1 MVNWLVIKRSNEA
14 IAMGAKVVVEDRR
27 RAWAWDCGSPLY
39 DSFELASVYG
49 VLDRHLMTLP
59 FAKRSAAPDTD
70 TTRERAPARRT
81 AARAKEQRRRKAAAA
96 RRTGNAVLRS
106 IFRSVTCSRRL

>member
-1 MVNWLVIKRSNEA
+1 MA
-14 IAMGAKVVVEDRR
+14 AKVVEVVEEEKGVVGRR
-27 RAWAWDCGSPLY
+27 RAWDCGSPLY

-49 VLDRHLMTLP
+49 VLDRHLMALP
-59 FAKRSAAPDTD
+59 FAKRSAALD

-81 AARAKEQRRRKAAAA
+81 AAKAKEQRRRKAAAA
-96 RRTGNAVLRS
+96 RRTGKAVLRS